1 MNDERALEEMVR
13 KKEMEAC
20 VAIGRDYAR
29 RPTAYYHSLT
39 LHLETGTNRKRSP
52 TPPPSTL
59 RKKAKKSSSSSSSS
73 KSSQNKDKMV
83 TQQSKLPSKEHLE
96 KMRLLKQKYGNAA
109 SNQ

>member
-59 RKKAKKSSSSSSSS
+59 RKKINKSSSNNNL
-73 KSSQNKDKMV
+73 KSHKQIQSQ
-83 TQQSKLPSKEHLE
+83 QPKLPSKQHLE

-109 SNQ
+109 ANK